1 MKFVNNALLNWKT
14 TFAGIGAIA
23 GGIGAICK
31 ALGDGFQ
38 MDDWDVLSAAAGIIS
53 VGVGGLFGKDS
64 NVSNAPR
71 PMSEAEKVK

>member
-1 MKFVNNALLNWKT
+1 
-14 TFAGIGAIA
+14 
-23 GGIGAICK
+23 
-31 ALGDGFQ
+31 
-38 MDDWDVLSAAAGIIS
+38 LSAAAGIIS